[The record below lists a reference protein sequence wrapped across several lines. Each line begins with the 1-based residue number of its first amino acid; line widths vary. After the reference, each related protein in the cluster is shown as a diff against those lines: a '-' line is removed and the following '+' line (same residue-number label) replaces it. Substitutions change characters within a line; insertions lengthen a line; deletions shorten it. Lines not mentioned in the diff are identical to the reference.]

1 MSFLRNPLVLD
12 SRGRF
17 HSTSSHTTDLEVGP
31 RALMLRP
38 AVVNQLDHGNPM
50 ETPREQHSA
59 PPRAPPRPIWTPS
72 YTRPVD
78 PDYQEIRELLRGPFE
93 GPHTQEL
100 ERIAYHLCA
109 ALFWSEQ
116 VLAAPHWKETR

>member
-1 MSFLRNPLVLD
+1 
-12 SRGRF
+12 
-17 HSTSSHTTDLEVGP
+17 
-31 RALMLRP
+31 MLRP

-116 VLAAPHWKETR
+116 VLAAPHWKETRGPMERAVEHMARKPLRLSRQPNTY